1 MGPSLFHEIIYGPVK
16 SRRLG
21 NSLGINII
29 PTNEKI
35 CSFDCL
41 YCECGWT
48 QEFTSNNFIDSETF
62 KNILEDHLKK
72 LNDKNIN
79 LDSITFSGNGES
91 TLHPEFLT
99 IVRQTISLRD
109 KYFFD
114 AKVTVL
120 TNGSMLHLPQ
130 VQEALSIIDQP
141 ILKLDSAI
149 QQEFEIIN
157 RPMYKINIQTIIEN
171 YANLS
176 VSNKIIQT
184 LLLRGKYNETKID
197 NTSEESLNA
206 LVSAINKINP
216 KIWMLYVIDRPTPA
230 NNLEK
235 LTFAELEEIKTKLQ
249 DKVNCEI
256 KIYA

>member
-1 MGPSLFHEIIYGPVK
+1 
-16 SRRLG
+16 
-21 NSLGINII
+21 
-29 PTNEKI
+29 
-35 CSFDCL
+35 
-41 YCECGWT
+41 
-48 QEFTSNNFIDSETF
+48 
-62 KNILEDHLKK
+62 
-72 LNDKNIN
+72 
-79 LDSITFSGNGES
+79 
-91 TLHPEFLT
+91 
-99 IVRQTISLRD
+99 
-109 KYFFD
+109 
-114 AKVTVL
+114 
-120 TNGSMLHLPQ
+120 MLHLPQ

-176 VSNKIIQT
+176 VPNKIIQT

-235 LTFAELEEIKTKLQ
+235 LTFAELEVIKTKLQ